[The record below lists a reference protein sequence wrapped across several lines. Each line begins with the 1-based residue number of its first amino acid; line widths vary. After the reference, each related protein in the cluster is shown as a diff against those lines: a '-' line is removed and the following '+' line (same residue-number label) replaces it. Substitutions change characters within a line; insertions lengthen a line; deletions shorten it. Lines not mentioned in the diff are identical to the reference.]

1 MCIYVYYGTPVFFVE
16 NLSEYSGRI
25 EKGDLIPQIYRF
37 SCMWILFFL
46 IPIVISRYILKLH
59 IRDLGLC
66 LGDMK
71 SAAKIVAAG
80 ILISILP
87 LYLGS
92 FSPEMKAEYPMFRG
106 AMNSASL
113 FALWALLY
121 LLFYIPWEFFFR
133 GFMLFGFSKD
143 VALTRAILIQTMA
156 STLLHIG
163 KPAPET
169 FAAIIAGVAFGLI
182 AWRTRSILAPVAL
195 HWGIGVLNDM
205 FCAFF

>member
-1 MCIYVYYGTPVFFVE
+1 
-16 NLSEYSGRI
+16 
-25 EKGDLIPQIYRF
+25 
-37 SCMWILFFL
+37 
-46 IPIVISRYILKLH
+46 
-59 IRDLGLC
+59 
-66 LGDMK
+66 
-71 SAAKIVAAG
+71 
-80 ILISILP
+80 
-87 LYLGS
+87 
-92 FSPEMKAEYPMFRG
+92 
-106 AMNSASL
+106 
-113 FALWALLY
+113 
-121 LLFYIPWEFFFR
+121 
-133 GFMLFGFSKD
+133 MLFGFSKD